1 MTKQSR
7 SKSKGKKKKPK
18 AYKDQAVLPK
28 RASLNTRFANK
39 TNKKLSNDTHSSY
52 RAGFRRMWEVAKK
65 TMKKCGVREP
75 GSYDPKNCHK
85 GEMWGWPFEMN
96 LTNPKVK
103 RIMFDVIDS
112 NKLTLGQLKH
122 VRRSMSYAWKLNPNK
137 TQDQE
142 DEKNWPCMSR
152 VWKTIDYDELPK
164 TVKKKKIV
172 IMPKPDQLERA
183 FKKQWT
189 PNHELNLGEFV
200 QGTVAAYDTFIWGCR
215 SIEDHDR
222 IKKSRKH
229 VIKRAEGYIKTE
241 YKGGRCKSP
250 GFPRAWSKYTIC
262 MCPQRKHKSPKSHF
276 KDTVDKKTGK
286 PSHGVP
292 WCTTCPVACL
302 EYVWSHKKAKGKTYA
317 NAGKKNGK
325 FNSQQ
330 ADDIP
335 TRAINWLHTQG
346 IKGEFT
352 HGSGRKALGLLCK
365 EYNIAYRDSFQVH
378 QDLPKTWK
386 DHYQPGMPKHDPTFK
401 DRDQSKDPDTCMVA
415 VRSIVMNWGVG
426 RKMQVKMDRKETLNY
441 YMFRKMGFAKM
452 ADDIMS
458 GKIRHTGADEDLPP
472 KVELPDSMKSEDS
485 DSEEEQKMQPT
496 PKRKRKRSIVK
507 EEPSDSDFVERPE
520 PPKKRRKRSKPKAPK
535 PKAKTKKRK
544 RKPEPKPKPKP
555 KPTPKKRKRT

>member
-7 SKSKGKKKKPK
+7 SKSKGKKKKPR
-18 AYKDQAVLPK
+18 AYKDQSVLPK
-28 RASLNTRFANK
+28 RASLNTRIANK
-39 TNKKLSNDTHSSY
+39 TNKKLSNATHRSY
-52 RAGFRRMWEVAKK
+52 RAGFRSMWDVAKK
-65 TMKKCGVREP
+65 TMKKCGVKP
-75 GSYDPKNCHK
+75 LGSYDPKNCHK
-85 GEMWGWPFEMN
+85 GVMWGWPFEMN

-112 NKLTLGQLKH
+112 NELTIGELKH

-142 DEKNWPCMSR
+142 DEKNWPCMTR
-152 VWKTIDYDELPK
+152 VWKTIDHEELPK
-164 TVKKKKIV
+164 TTKKKKRMIV
-172 IMPKPDQLERA
+172 PTPDQLERA
-183 FKKQWT
+183 FKQQWT
-189 PNHELNLGEFV
+189 PSHELNLGEFV
-200 QGTVAAYDTFIWGCR
+200 QGTVAAYDAFIWGCR
-215 SIEDHDR
+215 SVEDHDR

-262 MCPQRKHKSPKSHF
+262 MCPERKHRSPKSHF
-276 KDTVDKKTGK
+276 KDTVDKKGK

-302 EYVWSHKKAKGKTYA
+302 EYIWSHDKAKGKTYA

-325 FNSQQ
+325 FSSQQ

-335 TRAINWLHTQG
+335 TRAIEWLHSQG
-346 IKGEFT
+346 TKGNFS
-352 HGSGRKALGLLCK
+352 HGSGRKSLGLLCN
-365 EYNIAYRDSFQVH
+365 EYNIAYRDSFQIH

-386 DHYQPGMPKHDPTFK
+386 DHYQHGMPKHDPTFT
-401 DRDQSKDPDTCMVA
+401 DRDQSKDPETCMVA
-415 VRSIVMNWGVG
+415 VRSIAMNWGVG
-426 RKMQVKMDRKETLNY
+426 RKVQLKMDRKETLNY
-441 YMFRKMGFAKM
+441 YMFRKMGFGKL

-458 GKIRHTGADEDLPP
+458 GKIRHTGADDDLPP
-472 KVELPDSMKSEDS
+472 KVELPDSVKSEDS
-485 DSEEEQKMQPT
+485 DEGEQKMQPT

-520 PPKKRRKRSKPKAPK
+520 PPKKKRKRSKPKPK
-535 PKAKTKKRK
+535 PKAKVKKRK
-544 RKPEPKPKPKP
+544 RSKP